1 MRTARKT
8 NQEIVLNVLNNS
20 DKPMTAYQILEK
32 LRRFGIK
39 GPPTVYRALEVLQ
52 EQGLVHRLESINAF
66 VACDHYAGAAHTSS
80 FILCKDC
87 GTASEIHDNRLESI
101 LHEWSDKLG
110 FAVIQQT
117 VELLGKCSRCKEES
131 HTQKTTSE
139 E

>member
-1 MRTARKT
+1 MRTAKKT

-20 DKPMTAYQILEK
+20 DKPMSAYQILEK
-32 LRRFGIK
+32 LKRFGIK

-66 VACDHYAGAAHTSS
+66 VACDHHAGAAHPSS

-87 GTASEIHDNRLESI
+87 GAVSEIHDNRLESI

-117 VELLGKCSRCKEES
+117 VELLGKCSRCKDTKHE
-131 HTQKTTSE
+131 TKNA
-139 E
+139 